1 MAFTAKTGLKA
12 IFGLQIG
19 IAVVL
24 LGQDFSLVAPQ
35 IRWPTSAPAV
45 SDPVAPG
52 DQTRR
57 FDPDEVRR
65 PTMPGIPMEGAAN
78 MPKRLFFEDRPEGGT
93 RIVGAIKEG
102 DGPRFAEWLE
112 RQPDVPETLWLHS
125 PGGSV
130 GDALQIGR
138 LIREKGINTAMDAGA
153 FCLSACPYMLMA
165 GSERRVHAEAKV
177 GVHQSYYGQSTVLP
191 AFLAVEDIQH
201 SQAEVIRYLGE
212 MGIGL
217 GVMEHALSTPPDE
230 IYILLPEEL
239 EEFSIATEITEG

>member
-112 RQPDVPETLWLHS
+112 RQPDLPETLWLHS

-153 FCLSACPYMLMA
+153 VCLSACPYMLMA
-165 GSERRVHAEAKV
+165 GPERRVHAEAKV

>member
-12 IFGLQIG
+12 IFGLQMG
-19 IAVVL
+19 IASVL
-24 LGQDFSLVAPQ
+24 LAQDFAAVAPE

-45 SDPVAPG
+45 TNPVAPG

-57 FDPDEVRR
+57 FNPDEVRR
-65 PTMPGIPMEGAAN
+65 PAMPGVPMEGAAN
-78 MPKRLFFEDRPEGGT
+78 MPKRLYFEDRPEGGF

-102 DGPRFAEWLE
+102 DAARFVEWLE
-112 RQPDVPETLWLHS
+112 RQPEQPDRLWLHS

-130 GDALQIGR
+130 RDALQIGR
-138 LIREKGINTAMDAGA
+138 LIREKGIDTAMDDGA
-153 FCLSACPYMLMA
+153 FCLSACPYILMS
-165 GSERRVHAEAKV
+165 GTERQVHADAKV

-217 GVMEHALSTPPDE
+217 GLMEHALSTPPDE

-239 EEFSIATEITEG
+239 TKFSVATEITGQ